1 MIQQGRM
8 VSVLRGQSF
17 LLGDGIGEAVAE
29 LVVGERNGTVPVGRV
44 PRKGKAAFSE
54 DSGSGSTPQN
64 GAASIAT
71 VAAFRY
77 LLRYIRGG
85 R

>member
-1 MIQQGRM
+1 MNRRHHRDDPARPHGVRTA
-8 VSVLRGQSF
+8 GGSF

-71 VAAFRY
+71 VAAD
-77 LLRYIRGG
+77 
-85 R
+85 